1 MVFLLVADY
10 FYLSVFFRI
19 DQLIIADEFLAMAAG
34 VDSLVYID
42 RYKPSDPRRSRCLRS
57 LFTHGILHNADT
69 GYASLY
75 LKPR

>member
-10 FYLSVFFRI
+10 FYLSFFFRI
-19 DQLIIADEFLAMAAG
+19 DQLIADEFLPMPAG
-34 VDSLVYID
+34 VDTLVYID
-42 RYKPSDPRRSRCLRS
+42 RYKPSDPRRARCLRS

-75 LKPR
+75 MKPR

>member
-19 DQLIIADEFLAMAAG
+19 DQLIADEFLPMPAG

>member
-10 FYLSVFFRI
+10 FYLSFFFRI

-42 RYKPSDPRRSRCLRS
+42 RYKPNQPIDPRRDQIVLW
-57 LFTHGILHNADT
+57 
-69 GYASLY
+69 
-75 LKPR
+75 

>member
-19 DQLIIADEFLAMAAG
+19 DQLIAEEFLAMVAG

-75 LKPR
+75 MKPR

>member
-19 DQLIIADEFLAMAAG
+19 DQLIADEFLPMPAG

-42 RYKPSDPRRSRCLRS
+42 RYKPNQPIDPRRDQIVLW
-57 LFTHGILHNADT
+57 
-69 GYASLY
+69 
-75 LKPR
+75 